1 MDTPQNKRLF
11 VGLGNPG
18 ARYALTRHNFG
29 FLVVEELASL
39 IGLPLQE
46 SKYFSAKVAK
56 GRIDGIETHLLLPLT
71 YMNESGRSVSSY
83 LAYYKITIDQVVVVC
98 DDVALNLGQ
107 LRLRSQGSSGG
118 HNGLKSVATHLSTE
132 EFARLRMGIGSAPP
146 QEPLADYVLS
156 NFKADE
162 MTLLGE
168 SVQRGA
174 TVLKALITD
183 SVSTVMNRVNTKT

>member
-83 LAYYKITIDQVVVVC
+83 LAYYKITIDQ
-98 DDVALNLGQ
+98 
-107 LRLRSQGSSGG
+107 
-118 HNGLKSVATHLSTE
+118 NGLKSVATHLSTE